1 MKKIN
6 LICVIDDDEIYTF
19 LIKRIIKHADVA
31 ENTIFFKNGLEA
43 LEFFVEKKMQP
54 QELPELIL
62 LDINMPI
69 LDGWQFLD
77 GYTKLAPIIDKDI
90 TLYMTSSSEDQD
102 DYDRAMAIGPVK
114 DFIRKPIDIEVLKK
128 LVEQM

>member
-1 MKKIN
+1 MRKIK
-6 LICVIDDDEIYTF
+6 LLCVIDDDEIYTF
-19 LIKRIIKHADVA
+19 LIKRIIKHAEVA

-43 LEFFVEKKMQP
+43 LEFFVDKKMQP
-54 QELPELIL
+54 EELPELIL

-77 GYTKLAPIIDKDI
+77 GYSKLAPIIKKDI

-102 DYDRAMAIGPVK
+102 DYNRAMSIGPVK
-114 DFIRKPIDIEVLKK
+114 DFIQKPIDVDVLKK

>member
-1 MKKIN
+1 MRKIK
-6 LICVIDDDEIYTF
+6 LLCVIDDDEIYTF

-43 LEFFVEKKMQP
+43 LEFFVDKKMQP
-54 QELPELIL
+54 EELPELIL

-77 GYTKLAPIIDKDI
+77 GYSKLAPIIKKDI

-102 DYDRAMAIGPVK
+102 DYNRAMSIGPVK
-114 DFIRKPIDIEVLKK
+114 DFIQKPIDVDVLKK